1 MGKAIAIF
9 NQKGGVGKT
18 TTNINL
24 AACLAVRGKK
34 ILVLDIDPQ
43 GNTTSGLGVSKQ
55 NTGLTTYDLLTDT
68 SINTEDAII
77 PTTVEGL
84 DLIPGSVQLAG
95 AEVELVRLERRESR
109 LKTALAPV
117 KEKYDYIFIDCPPSL
132 GLLTIAAILL
142 HIGYNVF
149 AYLTLYYNPTLKL
162 LTAIPF
168 IVLVC
173 LHAVC
178 GMLTVFLQADGT
190 RLDLYPKQNL
200 RTILQRVSAALMLPL
215 LILHINTYSLLRSA
229 AGAGQW
235 LWFAL
240 LMISQPVFYG
250 VVLTHI
256 AVSVTNGLITLGLLS
271 SRETQ
276 KRIDRVIYIL
286 CAAAFVVSTCV
297 VLKTEFSMFLTG
309 GGAA

>member
-1 MGKAIAIF
+1 MKLKKL
-9 NQKGGVGKT
+9 N
-18 TTNINL
+18 
-24 AACLAVRGKK
+24 AA
-34 ILVLDIDPQ
+34 
-43 GNTTSGLGVSKQ
+43 
-55 NTGLTTYDLLTDT
+55 
-68 SINTEDAII
+68 
-77 PTTVEGL
+77 
-84 DLIPGSVQLAG
+84 
-95 AEVELVRLERRESR
+95 
-109 LKTALAPV
+109 
-117 KEKYDYIFIDCPPSL
+117 L

-149 AYLTLYYNPTLKL
+149 AYLTFYYNPQIKL
-162 LTAIPF
+162 LMTIP
-168 IVLVC
+168 ILVLVC

-178 GMLTVFLQADGT
+178 GMLTVFLQTDGT

-200 RTILQRVSAALMLPL
+200 RTILQRVCAALMLPL
-215 LILHINTYSLLRSA
+215 LILHINTFRLLQSA

-235 LWFAL
+235 FWFAL

-250 VVLTHI
+250 AVLTHVT
-256 AVSVTNGLITLGLLS
+256 VSVTNGLITLGLLS

-297 VLKTEFSMFLTG
+297 VLKAEFAMFLTG